1 MFTVCSRG
9 CKIGGAFVSNFA
21 NQKIDGAR
29 LGCVVI
35 KLPKVV
41 VVERVTGVD
50 SAAVV
55 GMVQVVDSVVVVE

>member
-1 MFTVCSRG
+1 MAGSLSAVVAA
-9 CKIGGAFVSNFA
+9 GGKGDSVA
-21 NQKIDGAR
+21 
-29 LGCVVI
+29 VVVMV
-35 KLPKVV
+35 LEVDSAVVV

>member
-1 MFTVCSRG
+1 MAGSLSAVVAAGGKGDSVAVVGTVLEVDS
-9 CKIGGAFVSNFA
+9 A
-21 NQKIDGAR
+21 
-29 LGCVVI
+29 VV
-35 KLPKVV
+35 VV

>member
-1 MFTVCSRG
+1 MAGSLSAVVAAGGKGDSVAVVGTVLEVDS
-9 CKIGGAFVSNFA
+9 AV
-21 NQKIDGAR
+21 
-29 LGCVVI
+29 L
-35 KLPKVV
+35 V

>member
-1 MFTVCSRG
+1 MAGSLSAVVAAGGKGDSVVVVGTVLEVDS
-9 CKIGGAFVSNFA
+9 AV
-21 NQKIDGAR
+21 
-29 LGCVVI
+29 
-35 KLPKVV
+35 VV

>member
-1 MFTVCSRG
+1 MAGSLSAVVAAGGKGDSVAVVGTVLEVDS
-9 CKIGGAFVSNFA
+9 AV
-21 NQKIDGAR
+21 
-29 LGCVVI
+29 
-35 KLPKVV
+35 VV